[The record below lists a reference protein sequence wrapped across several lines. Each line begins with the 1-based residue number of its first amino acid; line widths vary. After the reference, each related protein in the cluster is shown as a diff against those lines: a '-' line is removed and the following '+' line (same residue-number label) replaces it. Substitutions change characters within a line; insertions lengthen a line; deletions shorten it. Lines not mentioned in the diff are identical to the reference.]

1 MLHHVPYPRHIHP
14 LVFIPAEVFHCQTDF
29 GSDAYAVQI
38 LNQICLNI
46 FTQKVPVR
54 CITVRAFTKWYLV
67 SIGIQGFYFVAFPF
81 KSIELRNLKSI
92 LRKAFDLVKHN
103 LTLLVPHYTIRPPFF
118 LLMTQISNIDTSF
131 SLSLSFF
138 EWSLLDSIN
147 SFLYSSSSNSGSA
160 KSAGISLFFF
170 IHLLKDNG

>member
-1 MLHHVPYPRHIHP
+1 MLHHIPYPRHIHP
-14 LVFIPAEVFHCQTDF
+14 LIFIPAEVFHCQTDF

-67 SIGIQGFYFVAFPF
+67 SIGIQGFYFVALPF

-103 LTLLVPHYTIRPPFF
+103 LTLLGTTLHNQTTI
-118 LLMTQISNIDTSF
+118 LLINDTNF
-131 SLSLSFF
+131 KHRHIIFIILQ
-138 EWSLLDSIN
+138 
-147 SFLYSSSSNSGSA
+147 
-160 KSAGISLFFF
+160 LF
-170 IHLLKDNG
+170 